1 MGRSSRSSRRRQIS
15 AEPLINFVH
24 HRLEWLLVAGVA
36 MFIAYATCLPT
47 IGDDELPE
55 GDSLLSLAFS
65 KQDFAQNILLYVPLG
80 FFLSLACRRH
90 RTEWHMVAMVTLV
103 ASATMSGLAEFG
115 QHFFPGRISSLTD
128 LFCNVFGAAS
138 GGLAA
143 YFFRVGT
150 RAFRHHL
157 RDLLAHQP
165 IFLSFVLTG
174 AIYSFLSLIPFQLD
188 LTPKTDST
196 LLNPVRLAAFT
207 PTRAADV
214 HSQAHTA
221 RGQYDHTLDL
231 AVALA
236 CFALIGFLAC
246 RSLEQELDFS
256 TTTAG
261 LTTLWM
267 IFLLSLLLVVG
278 QMFLQRR
285 GFQII
290 FVPVSVIGAAI
301 GVLASGGLGR
311 TIARS
316 LGRMALWSWPAM
328 LFCLAVILGREL
340 SPFEF
345 DFSPAAIKSQ
355 VAQVNWIPF
364 SLYFSSG
371 QISAASSDILAKFGR
386 FFVLGVL
393 ICMSLR
399 SANVCSFNTRLRLG
413 LWVTLLLATA
423 IEVLQVGCPSRYL
436 DVTHVL
442 LALSGTMCGLI
453 AIQWWLD
460 LTRAHRPRQD
470 DRAVITAL

>member
-24 HRLEWLLVAGVA
+24 RRLEWLLVAGVTL
-36 MFIAYATCLPT
+36 FIVYATCLPT
-47 IGDDELPE
+47 TGDDELPE
-55 GDSLLSLAFS
+55 GNSLLSLAFS
-65 KQDFAQNILLYVPLG
+65 KQDFVQNILLYVPLG

-90 RTEWHMVAMVTLV
+90 RTEWHIVAMVTLA

-115 QHFFPGRISSLTD
+115 QHFLPGRISSLTD
-128 LFCNVFGAAS
+128 LFCNIFGAAS

-150 RAFRHHL
+150 RSFRHHL

-174 AIYSFLSLIPFQLD
+174 ALYSFLSLIPFQLD

-207 PTRAADV
+207 PTRAAEV
-214 HSQAHTA
+214 HPQAHTA

-231 AVALA
+231 AAALA

-246 RSLEQELDFS
+246 RSLEEELDF
-256 TTTAG
+256 TAMTAG
-261 LTTLWM
+261 LAALWM
-267 IFLLSLLLVVG
+267 IFLLSILLAVG
-278 QMFLQRR
+278 QMFLHRR

-290 FVPVSVIGAAI
+290 FVPVSVIGASI
-301 GVLASGGLGR
+301 GVLASCGLGR
-311 TIARS
+311 TVARS
-316 LGRMALWSWPAM
+316 LGRLALWSWPALM
-328 LFCLAVILGREL
+328 FCLALILGREL

-345 DFSPAAIKSQ
+345 DFSPAAITSR
-355 VAQVNWIPF
+355 VAQVSWIPF

-386 FFVLGVL
+386 FFVFGIL

-399 SANVCSFNTRLRLG
+399 SAKVYSFNSRLRVG
-413 LWVTLLLATA
+413 LWVTLLLSLA
-423 IEVLQVGCPSRYL
+423 IEVLQVGCPTRYL

-442 LALSGTMCGLI
+442 LASVGTVCGVI

-460 LTRAHRPRQD
+460 LIKAHRPRRD
-470 DRAVITAL
+470 NRAAITAL